1 MLGHERASR
10 DVPEE
15 ACLALIMA
23 EFGRCLCPRSLP
35 LPLAFPLFY
44 FAFSLHFSSPLFLC
58 LISSV

>member
-35 LPLAFPLFY
+35 LPLAFPLLFRLF
-44 FAFSLHFSSPLFLC
+44 FAFSSPLFLC